1 MMLRSIS
8 WSLAHAL
15 FRHAASEKYPTRT
28 VEHML
33 AWMVLV
39 WSAAVAVPGNM
50 MQGPSFQ
57 YLLVIAGEPFWGW
70 TGIALGSLRLA
81 ALYINGNWRRTPL
94 LRFVGAMSG
103 LVWWL
108 ILSALYGLAIQNGAG
123 DFPMR
128 YVLFVFIFFEA
139 YSCYRCGQ
147 DHASPAPRDIANG
160 G

>member
-1 MMLRSIS
+1 MDRSLS
-8 WSLAHAL
+8 RKLAHAF
-15 FRHAASEKYPTRT
+15 FRHAAYEKYPTRT

-33 AWMVLV
+33 AWMILV
-39 WSAAVAVPGNM
+39 WSASVAVPGNM
-50 MQGPSFQ
+50 MRGPTYQ
-57 YLLVIAGEPFWGW
+57 YLLAIAGEGFWGW
-70 TGIALGSLRLA
+70 TGVGLGVLRLV
-81 ALYINGNWRRTPL
+81 ALYINGNWRRTPV

-108 ILSALYGLAIQNGAG
+108 ILSALYGLAVQNGAP

-128 YVLFVFIFFEA
+128 YVLVVFIFFEA

-147 DHASPAPRDIANG
+147 DHASPSARDSGNG